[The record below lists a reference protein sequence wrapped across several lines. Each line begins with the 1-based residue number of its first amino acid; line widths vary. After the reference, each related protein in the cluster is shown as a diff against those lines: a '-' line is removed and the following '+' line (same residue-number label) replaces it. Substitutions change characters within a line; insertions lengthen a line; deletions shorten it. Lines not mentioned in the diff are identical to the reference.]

1 MQITFILLYVLI
13 IHDIFFF
20 TSILITLILINASLS
35 GKKQTHK
42 DVFLIFTIDIR
53 ILLKNILKV
62 IFL

>member
-1 MQITFILLYVLI
+1 M
-13 IHDIFFF
+13 HDIFFF

-35 GKKQTHK
+35 GKEQTHK

-53 ILLKNILKV
+53 ILLKNNLKV